1 MDIKIKN
8 KLVGISLKKIYTFAD
23 VIYFLAMEYI
33 FNNKLVQIKD
43 FTLNDYN
50 IYIDIYGESDYV
62 ADGYYII
69 IPDDQPKSVVESE
82 IGFYN
87 NKRKQRDPEGLRL
100 NYVYISKISA
110 VITQYKAE
118 WGSCIE
124 SGLYKQY
131 HYKIELKIYSD
142 KYEWNSEVI
151 RKLEY
156 SSKDYFNLDVKNSSK
171 KDYAYTIS
179 NLIKIHIPNLQFAL
193 ANKIPVNDIDFKK
206 YLTEQKVSLKDRIIS
221 IFTDLDLT
229 NINSHA
235 FIQINRNKADTWIIY
250 IISKIIGCIPMI
262 DYKNEYYLFEI
273 QDANEYIQYKKNI
286 IVGLITNY
294 NINDNVLFS
303 FIRKGHLESYIKDN
317 RKEYYVQCSDN
328 FKEKY
333 RGLFDFIYSIE
344 SVDRIGGIYHVGRDD
359 CEITHQS
366 VLFND
371 VTFNPSA
378 KLISNINSA
387 LRINLNKVNE
397 KYSWEFI
404 ESDYV
409 PGLAE
414 SRDYTAEYQKGNISS
429 LEQMIIEQSL
439 QDKNW
444 INTISSK

>member
-23 VIYFLAMEYI
+23 AIYFLAMEYI

-118 WGSCIE
+118 WGSCME

-303 FIRKGHLESYIKDN
+303 FIRKDCLKSYIKD
-317 RKEYYVQCSDN
+317 KVCYMQCSDN

-344 SVDRIGGIYHVGRDD
+344 SVSKIEEHYRVGRDD
-359 CEITHQS
+359 SESTIKS

-371 VTFNPSA
+371 ITFNPSA

-387 LRINLNKVNE
+387 LSISLNKINE
-397 KYSWEFI
+397 KYSWKHV
-404 ESDYV
+404 ESEYV
-409 PGLAE
+409 AGLAK
-414 SRDYTAEYQKGNISS
+414 SRDYTAEYQKGNISR
-429 LEQMIIEQSL
+429 LERMIIEHSL

>member
-1 MDIKIKN
+1 M
-8 KLVGISLKKIYTFAD
+8 
-23 VIYFLAMEYI
+23 
-33 FNNKLVQIKD
+33 
-43 FTLNDYN
+43 
-50 IYIDIYGESDYV
+50 
-62 ADGYYII
+62 
-69 IPDDQPKSVVESE
+69 
-82 IGFYN
+82 
-87 NKRKQRDPEGLRL
+87 
-100 NYVYISKISA
+100 
-110 VITQYKAE
+110 
-118 WGSCIE
+118 E

-131 HYKIELKIYSD
+131 HYKIELKIHSD
-142 KYEWNSEVI
+142 KYEWNSKVI
-151 RKLEY
+151 RILEY

-221 IFTDLDLT
+221 IFIDLDLD
-229 NINSHA
+229 NINNHA
-235 FIQINRNKADTWIIY
+235 FIQINRSRADTWIIY

-294 NINDNVLFS
+294 NINDNILFS
-303 FIRKGHLESYIKDN
+303 FIKKDCLKSYIKN
-317 RKEYYVQCSDN
+317 KGKEYYVQCSDN

-344 SVDRIGGIYHVGRDD
+344 SKDSIGGIYHVGRDD

-378 KLISNINSA
+378 LLISNINSA

-397 KYSWEFI
+397 KYSWEFV

-414 SRDYTAEYQKGNISS
+414 SRDYTAEYQKGNISR
-429 LEQMIIEQSL
+429 LERMIIEHSL